1 MCVWGGLRYKYVNVC
16 LPPFTAR
23 AGVHR
28 ACWGRHL
35 CCGRWGGGVKGEGQ
49 RDRKDGGREGEGV
62 GAYTLLTT
70 TSSHGPSFS
79 GTYYSAAL

>member
-1 MCVWGGLRYKYVNVC
+1 MGIK
-16 LPPFTAR
+16 
-23 AGVHR
+23 
-28 ACWGRHL
+28 
-35 CCGRWGGGVKGEGQ
+35 
-49 RDRKDGGREGEGV
+49 KDGGSEGAVGV

>member
-1 MCVWGGLRYKYVNVC
+1 MLMRVYPHSQQGQKCTKRGGEGNCAVEGGMGGLRK
-16 LPPFTAR
+16 R
-23 AGVHR
+23 
-28 ACWGRHL
+28 GR
-35 CCGRWGGGVKGEGQ
+35 GRSGDKKKRW
-49 RDRKDGGREGEGV
+49 GREGEGV